1 MPDLT
6 TCAIVTGAARPWGL
20 GRAAAFA
27 LARRGF
33 NLVIADV
40 RDDWGA
46 EAATEIAAKTG
57 RRAIY
62 VHTDVS
68 NRASVAAL
76 VARAMQEYER
86 IDVLANIAGI
96 TARVTIEQ
104 MEEAAFD
111 RLIAVNLKG
120 TFLTCQAVIPIMR
133 NQGGG
138 HIVNTA
144 SGGAFQPLKRI
155 GVYSA
160 TKAGIVAFSKVLA
173 WEVASD
179 NIIVTTVAPGRVP
192 TAMGDDNAPT
202 EDIAEMAARGQ
213 PFRRAN
219 TPEEVAEVIAYA
231 AMLESPILT
240 GQTLHAN
247 GGAYMV

>member
-1 MPDLT
+1 MPVSNS
-6 TCAIVTGAARPWGL
+6 CAIVTGAARPWGL

-27 LARRGF
+27 LAKRGF
-33 NLVIADV
+33 NLVLADLK
-40 RDDWGA
+40 DDWGA
-46 EAATEIAAKTG
+46 DAAQDIAVQTG
-57 RRAIY
+57 RRAVY

-68 NRASVAAL
+68 SKTSVSSL
-76 VARAMQEYER
+76 VARAVQEYGR

-96 TARVTIEQ
+96 TARVPIEQ
-104 MEEAAFD
+104 MEESAFD

-120 TFLTCQAVIPIMR
+120 TFLLCQAVIPIMR
-133 NQGGG
+133 KQGGG
-138 HIVNTA
+138 HIVNIA

-160 TKAGIVAFSKVLA
+160 TKAGVVAFSKVLA
-173 WEVASD
+173 WEVAAD
-179 NIIVTTVAPGRVP
+179 NIIVTVVAPGRVP

-202 EDIAEMAARGQ
+202 EETREMATRGQ

-219 TPEEVAEVIAYA
+219 TPDEVAEVIAYA
-231 AMLESPILT
+231 ATLESPILT